1 MLCMSPFAKLHKLA
15 LDRVGEHV
23 YFMAVG
29 CSVYFV
35 LFLVM
40 VFGGELP
47 RTRHTGIPETKITD
61 FYSTAPRARVAK
73 LFQVKDI
80 KYSLLTKFGDM
91 GP

>member
-1 MLCMSPFAKLHKLA
+1 MLCMSPFAKLHKRA

-47 RTRHTGIPETKITD
+47 RTRHTGKAETTNNR
-61 FYSTAPRARVAK
+61 STPRHQGPVSPNYVK
-73 LFQVKDI
+73 LREAT
-80 KYSLLTKFGDM
+80 SNPT
-91 GP
+91 